1 MFQTFEDFQGASQSA
16 GRVAALRRELG
27 NQRLDGFLVPR
38 ADEYQGE
45 YVAPYAERLLWLT
58 GFSGSAGLAI
68 VLKRK
73 AALFVDGRYALQAPE
88 QVDTGLFEV
97 VQIPDTRPQRWL
109 AKQIKPGH
117 RIGYDPMLHAAGT
130 IKRYRKSVEAAG
142 GALIAVKRNLVDA
155 IWKDQPARPLQ
166 PISPHPLKYAGESA
180 ADKINRLKKT
190 LRSAKQDAAI
200 LTLPESIAW
209 AFNIRGED
217 IPHTPLPLCF
227 AILNA
232 RKKPQLFIDPRK
244 VGDNLRGRLGK
255 AVTICS
261 DNDLP
266 AALKELGKAKGRVRL
281 DPETS
286 PAWFAD
292 QLKEAGAEIA
302 FASDPCLLPKA
313 IKNPV
318 EIAGARA
325 AHERD
330 GIAVSRFLAWLDQ
343 HAPAGDIDE
352 IGAAVALER
361 FRAETGKLKEISFD
375 TISGAGANGA
385 IVHYRVTRSTNRKL
399 KAGTLYLV
407 DSGAQY
413 LDGTT
418 DVTRT
423 IAIGQPTKE
432 MQERFTLVLKGHIA
446 IAGARFPKGTRG
458 QDLDPFARQALWKAG
473 LDFDHGTGHG
483 VGSYLSVHEGPQR
496 ISKLGKVA
504 LEAGMILSN
513 EPGYYKE
520 RKYGVRIENLVVVE
534 EPAAIKGGERA
545 MMSFETLTLVPIDLR
560 LVNKELLTPAEI
572 DWLNDY
578 HARIRKIISPHLTG
592 ADKTWLKQAVQA
604 I

>member
-560 LVNKELLTPAEI
+560 LVNKELLKPAEI